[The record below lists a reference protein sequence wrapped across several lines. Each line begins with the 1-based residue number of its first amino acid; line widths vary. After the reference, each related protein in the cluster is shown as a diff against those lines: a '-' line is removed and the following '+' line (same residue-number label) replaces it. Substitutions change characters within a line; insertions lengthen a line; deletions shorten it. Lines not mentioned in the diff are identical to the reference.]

1 MIRTR
6 KKDVFTS
13 YKNKICLGHGNHLS
27 NCNLFDCYLL
37 KQSPFLLRY
46 RSKLKLIR
54 AKEED
59 SGHYTIVVQNEDD
72 MKSYTFELLTQGM

>member
-1 MIRTR
+1 MFLF
-6 KKDVFTS
+6 FT
-13 YKNKICLGHGNHLS
+13 KIKFKLNTVIAEAIGI
-27 NCNLFDCYLL
+27 LFGCYLL

-72 MKSYTFELLTQGM
+72 VKSYTFELLTQGT

>member
-1 MIRTR
+1 MFLF
-6 KKDVFTS
+6 FT
-13 YKNKICLGHGNHLS
+13 KIKFKLNAVIAEAIGVLLG
-27 NCNLFDCYLL
+27 CYLL

-72 MKSYTFELLTQGM
+72 VKSYTFELLTQGM

>member
-1 MIRTR
+1 MNAVIAEAIG
-6 KKDVFTS
+6 VSF
-13 YKNKICLGHGNHLS
+13 G
-27 NCNLFDCYLL
+27 CYLL